1 MLAQSNLEK
10 SPELK
15 FSKIFAK
22 FSRPKCVFKKKL
34 KNKIIL
40 RLRKEFS
47 KKKVGLNIELAL

>member
-15 FSKIFAK
+15 FL
-22 FSRPKCVFKKKL
+22 RPKCVFKKKL
-34 KNKIIL
+34 KKKIIL